1 MEELHTPTNTL
12 TQLDKGQNT
21 EYPGLSVFSPSA
33 VLPSVWSL
41 ALLPNSPGFSSAKSL
56 GSPQYSEKWATM
68 QLWDGQFSSLTN
80 KTSCEN
86 YGIYTCHSI

>member
-33 VLPSVWSL
+33 VLPSIWSL
-41 ALLPNSPGFSSAKSL
+41 VLLPNSPGLQVLNPLDLLSTL
-56 GSPQYSEKWATM
+56 RNG
-68 QLWDGQFSSLTN
+68 
-80 KTSCEN
+80 
-86 YGIYTCHSI
+86 